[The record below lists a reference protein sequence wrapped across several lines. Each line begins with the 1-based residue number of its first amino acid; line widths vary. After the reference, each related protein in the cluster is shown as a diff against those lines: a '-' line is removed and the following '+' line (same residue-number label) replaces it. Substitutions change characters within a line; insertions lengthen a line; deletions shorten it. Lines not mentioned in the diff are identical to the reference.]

1 LSIKI
6 KKTKS
11 KQIAFKLVANL
22 DKTNSKF
29 FFAKFYNFA
38 IKSLRNFE
46 LSTRSSNNNVISFHF
61 TFVRASLTYIF
72 LENEER
78 ENAYKRQE
86 RICDEDKKD
95 RTSQIFCNV
104 IFLEERECFEQLQR
118 LVYE

>member
-11 KQIAFKLVANL
+11 KQIAFKLLTNL

-29 FFAKFYNFA
+29 FFAKFYDLA

-46 LSTRSSNNNVISFHF
+46 LLTKSLNNNVISFYF

-72 LENEER
+72 LKNEER
-78 ENAYKRQE
+78 ENAYKRRE

-95 RTSQIFCNV
+95 RTSQISCNV
-104 IFLEERECFEQLQR
+104 IFLKKRKCFEQFQR